1 MFTISLHGIR
11 ITALVGVFPEEKKVP
26 NSFEVDAE
34 LTAAEE
40 APFMDYGELQK
51 MASAVFESGL
61 DTLEDCCKAL
71 LDRMHKKY
79 PQATSGTVTIRKYT
93 LPFGSPVRYA
103 QVQLARTWS

>member
-34 LTAAEE
+34 LRAAED
-40 APFMDYGELQK
+40 APFMDYGKLQQL
-51 MASAVFESGL
+51 AAEVFESGY

-71 LDRMHKKY
+71 LDRMHQDY

-93 LPFGSPVRYA
+93 LPFGAPVQYA
-103 QVQLARTWS
+103 QVRLERSWS